1 MLFYLS
7 LHFLHLDHNPVSF
20 WNDFLSECIQWLCSE
35 EKISLINLLF
45 HEQFPLGNKLIQFLA
60 EYYLNLIDQNHE
72 QEIILKY
79 LLKHCQTTEYTN
91 LSILILSFFLHS
103 SYRNIRSITMKIF
116 QTKLKCLTNDF
127 DILIQTIKHH
137 ENEIITD
144 SEYICYLISQ
154 LIQTIKLNE
163 KKKRK
168 LNFDNSSLIN
178 LFKITI
184 DNNNELNQKFQQQL
198 NIQLL
203 YLLKQCKH
211 WSIFYEYRNDFQNLL
226 SQSEQNLL
234 ITENKI
240 FIENLIQHIDY
251 ETLIHEQ
258 SFCFEII
265 LQILKRSIKKSKA
278 FPTIDIMILT
288 LKQVDEIFL
297 L

>member
-1 MLFYLS
+1 LY
-7 LHFLHLDHNPVSF
+7 LHLDHNPSTF
-20 WNDFLSECIQWLCSE
+20 WNDFFCECIQWLCSE
-35 EKISLINLLF
+35 EKISFVNLLF
-45 HEQFPLGNKLIQFLA
+45 HEQFPLGNKLVQFLA
-60 EYYLNLIDQNHE
+60 EYYLNLIDHNHE
-72 QEIILKY
+72 QEILLKY

-91 LSILILSFFLHS
+91 LSILIFSFFLHS
-103 SYRNIRSITMKIF
+103 SYRNIRSITIKIF
-116 QTKLKCLTNDF
+116 QTKIKYLTNDF
-127 DILIQTIKHH
+127 DIFIEKIKHH

-144 SEYICYLISQ
+144 SEYICYLISE
-154 LIQTIKLNE
+154 LLQTIKLNE

-168 LNFDNSSLIN
+168 LNNDNSSLIH

-184 DNNNELNQKFQQQL
+184 DQNEELNQKLKQQL

-211 WSIFYEYRNDFQNLL
+211 WSIFNEYRNDLENLL

-234 ITENKI
+234 ISENKI
-240 FIENLIQHIDY
+240 FIENLIQHMDF

-265 LQILKRSIKKSKA
+265 LQILRRSIKKSKT

-288 LKQVDEIFL
+288 LKQVNRV
-297 L
+297 